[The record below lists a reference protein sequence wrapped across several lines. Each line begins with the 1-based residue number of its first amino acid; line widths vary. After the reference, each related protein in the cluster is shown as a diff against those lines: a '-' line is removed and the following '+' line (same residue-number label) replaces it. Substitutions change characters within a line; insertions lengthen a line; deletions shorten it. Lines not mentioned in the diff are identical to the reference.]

1 MKLCMNLVHI
11 HFVTFMKRIGQMKG
25 VSKHRNEN
33 STFWAHFST
42 MGRIKL
48 REIKVS
54 LHFVHSRPKE
64 KVSCFQLPDPLT
76 FLVSKIFFIHHLIR
90 NHYVTWWSYWV
101 LNLNEERNVVFED
114 HISFLQSI
122 GIKQRKKTIF
132 FMVFNATFNN
142 ISVISWW
149 SVLLVKETED
159 PDKIIDLL
167 QVIDKL
173 YHIMFYT

>member
-1 MKLCMNLVHI
+1 MKLCLNLVHI
-11 HFVTFMKRIGQMKG
+11 NFVTFMKRIGKMRG
-25 VSKHRNEN
+25 VSKHGNEHF
-33 STFWAHFST
+33 TFSAHFST

-48 REIKVS
+48 RQIKVS
-54 LHFVHSRPKE
+54 LHFVHIRPKE
-64 KVSCFQLPDPLT
+64 KVSCFQFPDPLT

-101 LNLNEERNVVFED
+101 LNLNEDRNVVFED

-122 GIKQRKKTIF
+122 GIKQTNKTKM

-149 SVLLVKETED
+149 SVLLVEETED
-159 PDKIIDLL
+159 PNKIIDLL

>member
-1 MKLCMNLVHI
+1 
-11 HFVTFMKRIGQMKG
+11 MKRISQLKG
-25 VSKHRNEN
+25 VSKHRNEHF
-33 STFWAHFST
+33 TFWVHFST
-42 MGRIKL
+42 MDRIKL

-64 KVSCFQLPDPLT
+64 KVSCFQLPVPLP

-90 NHYVTWWSYWV
+90 NHSVMWWSYWV

-114 HISFLQSI
+114 HISFLQNI
-122 GIKQRKKTIF
+122 GIKQAKKTNF

-149 SVLLVKETED
+149 SVLLVEETGG
-159 PDKIIDLL
+159 PG
-167 QVIDKL
+167 
-173 YHIMFYT
+173 